1 MDVVHA
7 RCCGLDVHKKS
18 VVACV
23 LITQPDGSVERHMRT
38 FGTITADLLK
48 LADWLNQLHV
58 TQVAME
64 STGVYWRPVF
74 NVLEDDDRVVVLVNP
89 QHMRAVPGKKTDVKD
104 AEWLADLVRH
114 GLLRGSFI
122 PPAPI
127 RAIREL
133 TRYRK
138 TLVQERADETNR
150 LHKTLEGANIKLAS
164 VATDVLGLSGRS
176 MLAALLQ
183 GERDPDVLADLAQG
197 RLRAKLPQLREA
209 LDGRIQPQHL
219 VLIEHIL
226 GHIDFLSQ
234 TIAEIQ
240 TEIERRLPTFDEAL
254 ELLQTIPGVR
264 PIAAAAILAEIGADM
279 SRFPTAGHLASWA
292 GLCPSNKESAGKR
305 MTAPMNRGNVWLRA
319 IMGEVAWASIRSR
332 ATYFHAQFHR
342 LARRRG
348 AKKAAVAVAHSLLIV
363 IYHVLHTRKPYA
375 DLGVD
380 YFNTLDS
387 VRLERH
393 HVRRLEQL
401 GYQVSLTPVVA

>member
-18 VVACV
+18 VVACA
-23 LITQPDGSVERHMRT
+23 LITQCDGSVERHMST
-38 FGTITADLLK
+38 FGTTTADLLK
-48 LADWLNQLHV
+48 LADWLSNLQI

-74 NVLEDDDRVVVLVNP
+74 NVLEDDERTLVLVNP

-104 AEWLADLVRH
+104 AEWLADLLRH
-114 GLLRGSFI
+114 GLLRASCI

-150 LHKTLEGANIKLAS
+150 LHKTLEGANLKLAG
-164 VATDVLGLSGRS
+164 VATDVLGLSGRA
-176 MLAALLQ
+176 MLAALVQ
-183 GERDPDVLADLAQG
+183 GERDPDVLANLAQG

-209 LDGRIQPQHL
+209 LDGRVQPQHL

-226 GHIDFLSQ
+226 AHIDFLGQ
-234 TIAEIQ
+234 AIAEVQ
-240 TEIERRLPTFDEAL
+240 AAIERCLPSYEQAL
-254 ELLQTIPGVR
+254 ALLQTVPGVK
-264 PIAAAAILAEIGADM
+264 PIAAAAILAEIGTDM

-305 MTAPMNRGNVWLRA
+305 MKAPMNHGNVWLRA
-319 IMGEVAWASIRSR
+319 IMGEVAWASIRTR
-332 ATYFHAQFHR
+332 ATYFHAQFGR
-342 LARRRG
+342 IARRRG

-363 IYHVLHTRKPYA
+363 IYHVLRSGNPYNE
-375 DLGVD
+375 LGVD
-380 YFNTLDS
+380 YFNNLDT
-387 VRLERH
+387 ERVQHH

-401 GYQVSLTPVVA
+401 GYKVSLTPTAA